1 MGQEN
6 SSTNRM
12 ENVCKADIAPLLLL
26 NKCKADIAP
35 LLLQNVC
42 KADIAPLLLQNVCK
56 GDIAPLL
63 LQNHRFHKPLYY
75 GSSTRQTPLRC
86 RFLRHFPWL
95 CNIHSIHRRDPSSR
109 STVIQNLQT
118 QGCYWLRGVQTTV
131 FYSLVRRGQHLPS
144 STPKME
150 MPVLS
155 DTLVYRLHAGASHTA
170 VLWSDPVHCRRN
182 LDRTSGGP
190 ARSANL

>member
-35 LLLQNVC
+35 LLLQNECKADIAPLLLQNEC

-56 GDIAPLL
+56 ADIAPLL
-63 LQNHRFHKPLYY
+63 LQNACKADIAPLLSQNHRVQKPLYHR
-75 GSSTRQTPLRC
+75 SSTRQTPLRC
-86 RFLRHFPWL
+86 RFLRHFPWF

-109 STVIQNLQT
+109 STVLQNLQT
-118 QGCYWLRGVQTTV
+118 QGCY
-131 FYSLVRRGQHLPS
+131 
-144 STPKME
+144 
-150 MPVLS
+150 
-155 DTLVYRLHAGASHTA
+155 
-170 VLWSDPVHCRRN
+170 
-182 LDRTSGGP
+182 
-190 ARSANL
+190 